1 MQAYLSRLKLLAAGL
16 SIVVLS
22 ANTALADQVK
32 VAVAANFT
40 EAAKEIAAAFKTE
53 TGHEAVLSFGSTGQL
68 YTQIAQG
75 APFEVFLAADAAR
88 PEKAVE
94 EGFAVKDGA
103 FTYAI
108 GKIVLWSVNP
118 DLVTG
123 VKTLQTARFDKI
135 AIANPGTAPYG
146 TAAIEAMSALN
157 VYDGLQP
164 KIVQGANIA
173 QAYQFVKTGNAELGF
188 VALSQIADN
197 EDGSRWVVS
206 DDLYDP
212 IRQNAVLLKT
222 GQRNPAAEAFL
233 SFLKSTAAVAFI
245 EKYGY
250 GVDKT
255 E

>member
-1 MQAYLSRLKLLAAGL
+1 MQIFVSRFRLLIASLAM
-16 SIVVLS
+16 VVLS
-22 ANTALADQVK
+22 ASAALADQVN

-68 YTQIAQG
+68 YTQITQG
-75 APFEVFLAADAAR
+75 APFEVFLAADTAR

-94 EGFAVKDGA
+94 EGFGVKGSA

-123 VKTLQTARFDKI
+123 VETLQTGRFDKI

-157 VYDGLQP
+157 IYDSLQP

-188 VALSQIADN
+188 VALSQIGDN
-197 EDGSRWVVS
+197 TDGSRWVVS

-212 IRQNAVLLKT
+212 IRQDGVLLKT
-222 GQRNPAAEAFL
+222 GQGNPAAEAFL
-233 SFLKSTAAVAFI
+233 SFLKSAATVALI

>member
-1 MQAYLSRLKLLAAGL
+1 MQAFLSRLKLLAASL
-16 SIVVLS
+16 AIVVPS
-22 ANTALADQVK
+22 ASAALADQVK

-40 EAAKEIAAAFKTE
+40 EAAKAIAAAFKAD
-53 TGHEAVLSFGSTGQL
+53 TGHEAALSFGSTGQL
-68 YTQIAQG
+68 YAQITQG

-94 EGFAVKDGA
+94 EGFGVQGSA

-108 GKIVLWSVNP
+108 GKIVLWSTDPN
-118 DLVTG
+118 LVTG
-123 VKTLQTARFDKI
+123 AQTLQAGRFDKI

-157 VYDGLQP
+157 VYDSLQP

-197 EDGSRWVVS
+197 TDGSRWVVS

-212 IRQNAVLLKT
+212 IRQDAVLLKT
-222 GQRNPAAEAFL
+222 GQGNPAAEAFL
-233 SFLKSTAAVAFI
+233 SFLKGAAAVALI
-245 EKYGY
+245 EKFGY
-250 GVDKT
+250 GVDIA

>member
-1 MQAYLSRLKLLAAGL
+1 MQVFGFRLKLLAASL
-16 SIVVLS
+16 AIVALS
-22 ANTALADQVK
+22 ASGALADQVK

-40 EAAKEIAAAFKTE
+40 EAAKEIAVAFKAD

-68 YTQIAQG
+68 YTQITQG
-75 APFEVFLAADAAR
+75 APFEVFLAADTAR

-94 EGFAVKDGA
+94 EGFGVQGSVFD
-103 FTYAI
+103 YAI

-123 VKTLQTARFDKI
+123 AETLQTARFDKI

-146 TAAIEAMSALN
+146 TAAIQAMSALN
-157 VYDGLQP
+157 VYDSLQP

-188 VALSQIADN
+188 VSLSQIAAN
-197 EDGSRWVVS
+197 TEGSRWNVS

-212 IRQNAVLLKT
+212 IRQDAVLLKT
-222 GQRNPAAEAFL
+222 GHDNPAAEAFL
-233 SFLKSTAAVAFI
+233 SFLKGAAAIALI